1 MSLPQIGAAA
11 VDVSAQPRSPCVREQ
26 YSGHPS
32 VLSHIYQ
39 FRGAG
44 PHVAGPVRSIDTA
57 RRDAPRPSGSEPI
70 RFVESPRG
78 RSAPHFVLLRR
89 GFSDVGSVR
98 GNDSLRDLIEAGSY
112 RAVVDR
118 IYPCADVVD
127 ATGYDGTE
135 QGTGNVVLCIV
146 GPGS

>member
-1 MSLPQIGAAA
+1 
-11 VDVSAQPRSPCVREQ
+11 
-26 YSGHPS
+26 
-32 VLSHIYQ
+32 
-39 FRGAG
+39 
-44 PHVAGPVRSIDTA
+44 
-57 RRDAPRPSGSEPI
+57 
-70 RFVESPRG
+70 
-78 RSAPHFVLLRR
+78 
-89 GFSDVGSVR
+89 VR